1 MLSHFSTYSSLY
13 DKARKGSFEDCN
25 VPYIFGRNIEIC
37 SFLGN
42 TSVYW
47 LNAGLVQTIIILKV
61 IQLRDSIV
69 NWSLSLGMC
78 IFHDK
83 SYLQNKAY
91 YDERRKEV
99 LQKLEEI
106 SLSKSR
112 SQPVILMIYPQLD

>member
-1 MLSHFSTYSSLY
+1 
-13 DKARKGSFEDCN
+13 
-25 VPYIFGRNIEIC
+25 
-37 SFLGN
+37 
-42 TSVYW
+42 
-47 LNAGLVQTIIILKV
+47 
-61 IQLRDSIV
+61 
-69 NWSLSLGMC
+69 MC

-99 LQKLEEI
+99 LQKLEEEI